1 MNKKRTIL
9 IIDDHQSIR
18 MILGNILIKEYN
30 IVTKKDGIDAFAW
43 LHEGN
48 IPDLILLDM
57 IMPRLHGISFLS
69 NLRSS
74 GFFSEIPVVVLSG
87 NESKEFISKT
97 KEMGINGYITK
108 PFKPEILRTTIADAM
123 NDYTPVSKN
132 GTEY

>member
-18 MILGNILIKEYN
+18 MILGNILVKDYN

-43 LHEGN
+43 LQQGN

-74 GFFSEIPVVVLSG
+74 GLFSDIPVVVLSG

-97 KEMGINGYITK
+97 NEIGINGYITK
-108 PFKPEILRTTIADAM
+108 PFKPEDLRLTIADAM
-123 NDYTPVSKN
+123 LNFKPDSKIR
-132 GTEY
+132 T